1 MGTLREDNRLYYN
14 RFSAILADT
23 HHDLSKVS
31 AFDEADMKLL
41 VQGRD
46 TKAARHPRLNSNSDE
61 PQQSI
66 GLLIFLQGFN
76 PLIAHLIELVID
88 TI

>member
-1 MGTLREDNRLYYN
+1 MMYLPSLGYGTLREDNRLYYN
-14 RFSAILADT
+14 RFSAIWADT
-23 HHDLSKVS
+23 YHDRSKVS

-66 GLLIFLQGFN
+66 GIFARIQSVDS
-76 PLIAHLIELVID
+76 PSH
-88 TI
+88 